1 MLCCIG
7 DLVEDVVVWP
17 STEPVRG
24 TDTASKIFRQR
35 GGSAATV
42 AVYAATSGTASRF
55 VGQIG
60 DDRLGTMLVA
70 EMEAAGV
77 ETKVARGGTTGSI
90 VVLIDQTG
98 ERTMLPDRGAA
109 MELSALPD
117 NALQSV
123 TWLHVPAYSLV
134 VEPLGTTSLQAIA
147 ACRKSGVPVSIDAS
161 SVGPLSDFGVDRFLD
176 VMIKVAPEVFF
187 CNRDEADLLSIT
199 QQIGLPGAQLTVLKS
214 GADPVTLIDAFG
226 RSDSV
231 PVPPVNVVHDTTGAG
246 DSFAAGFI
254 AATMRGATPVAAAE
268 AGCALAATV
277 LTRPGAGK

>member
-1 MLCCIG
+1 
-7 DLVEDVVVWP
+7 
-17 STEPVRG
+17 
-24 TDTASKIFRQR
+24 
-35 GGSAATV
+35 
-42 AVYAATSGTASRF
+42 
-55 VGQIG
+55 
-60 DDRLGTMLVA
+60 
-70 EMEAAGV
+70 
-77 ETKVARGGTTGSI
+77 
-90 VVLIDQTG
+90 
-98 ERTMLPDRGAA
+98 
-109 MELSALPD
+109 
-117 NALQSV
+117 
-123 TWLHVPAYSLV
+123 
-134 VEPLGTTSLQAIA
+134 
-147 ACRKSGVPVSIDAS
+147 
-161 SVGPLSDFGVDRFLD
+161 
-176 VMIKVAPEVFF
+176 PEVFF